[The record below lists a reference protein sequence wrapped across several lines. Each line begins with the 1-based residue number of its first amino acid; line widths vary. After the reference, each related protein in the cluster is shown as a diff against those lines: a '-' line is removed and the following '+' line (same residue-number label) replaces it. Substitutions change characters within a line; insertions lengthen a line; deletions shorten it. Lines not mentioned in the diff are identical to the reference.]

1 MFYFFNHRVI
11 SCALSMNDTTTPY
24 FIVKALIS
32 MLLGM
37 ENCNS
42 HVEREHQIH
51 YHIQEEKLREELCLL
66 NDLLAV
72 KVRLKL

>member
-1 MFYFFNHRVI
+1 
-11 SCALSMNDTTTPY
+11 MNDSSTPY

-42 HVEREHQIH
+42 HVEREQQILF
-51 YHIQEEKLREELCLL
+51 HIQEEKLREELCLL
-66 NDLLAV
+66 NALLV
-72 KVRLKL
+72 LKVGRDR